1 MRSIFPGWPVVI
13 TGLLVLLFI
22 VSCTPDNTVIRKQDH
37 PNATTIDR
45 GEDTDY
51 EEENYNFDDGEQ
63 DSPSS
68 DKKANVDNEDA
79 DGADRNSSY
88 KKEKYYQTGMA
99 SWYGREFH
107 GKKTASGERFDMNK
121 LTAAH
126 KTLPFGTV
134 ISVKNFDNGKTVTV
148 RINDRG
154 PYRGNRVIDL
164 SYSAAKRLGMLKD
177 GQIQVGVKILKRGAG
192 LDQYEGENESE
203 SGLEAVSDD
212 GSGESSA
219 GKGSFAIQTGAFYS
233 KRNAENLK
241 MKIEQLTNNSV
252 VIIHDNDM
260 FKVRIEGLDSKMEA
274 NRLKDTLSSEDI
286 PSYLINKNE

>member
-1 MRSIFPGWPVVI
+1 
-13 TGLLVLLFI
+13 
-22 VSCTPDNTVIRKQDH
+22 
-37 PNATTIDR
+37 
-45 GEDTDY
+45 
-51 EEENYNFDDGEQ
+51 
-63 DSPSS
+63 
-68 DKKANVDNEDA
+68 
-79 DGADRNSSY
+79 
-88 KKEKYYQTGMA
+88 
-99 SWYGREFH
+99 
-107 GKKTASGERFDMNK
+107 
-121 LTAAH
+121 
-126 KTLPFGTV
+126 
-134 ISVKNFDNGKTVTV
+134 
-148 RINDRG
+148 
-154 PYRGNRVIDL
+154 
-164 SYSAAKRLGMLKD
+164 MLKD